1 MNKHVGFPSERLTFK
16 VTIQN
21 VVIRDTEFGTI
32 TDHTMVTPDGDVLFW
47 QASTGA
53 VCLSQGESY
62 TVKATIKTHDILE
75 GVMRTILLRV
85 VQHVDPPR
93 VPRISIGHSQ
103 RRRFSSIS

>member
-53 VCLSQGESY
+53 VCLNQGDSY
-62 TVKATIKTHDILE
+62 TVKATIKTFDVFD
-75 GVMRTILLRV
+75 GVRRTIVLRV
-85 VQHVDPPR
+85 EEYREPQRIPR
-93 VPRISIGHSQ
+93 ASIGLSRH
-103 RRRFSSIS
+103 RR

>member
-47 QASTGA
+47 QASAGA
-53 VCLSQGESY
+53 VCLNQGDSY
-62 TVKATIKTHDILE
+62 TVKATIKTHDIDE
-75 GVMRTILLRV
+75 DGTRRTIVLRV
-85 VQHVDPPR
+85 EQFHEPQRIAR
-93 VPRISIGHSQ
+93 VAVGLARPGS
-103 RRRFSSIS
+103 RRR